1 MTEEQRVLLNLT
13 KYGIGNTDHIIIPS
27 TVNWGKILSLSLK
40 QGVNAIVLD
49 GLNSSFDAGNAV
61 SMPFG
66 EKMEMIG
73 ATQQV
78 ENVYAQHQKTLNN
91 LSHFYSKY
99 GIRTMVLKGLGLSNN
114 YPIPNHRPCGDID
127 IYLFGD
133 TDKADSLLN
142 KEFGIEVDNSH
153 HNHTVFSFQ
162 GITVENH
169 YNFANI
175 YAHRSSAKVDRW
187 LKEMVKD
194 CQQEGNI
201 WLPSPNFNALYVLR
215 HAASHFA
222 AEEITIRHLLDWGFF
237 VERNFNKVDWQWH
250 WNICQ
255 ELNMDIFLLAVNEI
269 CVQELGFDSGKFKM
283 GSARALTG
291 RVLSEILQPEF
302 EQENPHSGFLY
313 VLSRWKRWKKS
324 NWKRKIVYPE
334 GTLMTF
340 GTQALSHLIKPS
352 TLSNC
357 FFCDFK

>member
-27 TVNWGKILSLSLK
+27 TVNWGEILSLSLR

-49 GLNSSFDAGNAV
+49 GLNRCFDTGIAV
-61 SMPFG
+61 SMSLG

-73 ATQQV
+73 ASQQV
-78 ENVYAQHQKTLNN
+78 ESVYAQHQKTQND

-99 GIRTMVLKGLGLSNN
+99 GIRIMILKGLGLSNN

-127 IYLFGD
+127 IYLFGE
-133 TDKADSLLN
+133 TDKADRLLY
-142 KEFGIEVDNSH
+142 KDLGIEVDNSH

-162 GITVENH
+162 GITIENH

-194 CQQEGNI
+194 CQHEGGV

-215 HAASHFA
+215 HAACHFA
-222 AEEITIRHLLDWGFF
+222 AEDITIRHLLDWGFF
-237 VERNFNKVDWQWH
+237 VEKNFDKIDWKWH

-255 ELNMDIFLLAVNEI
+255 ELNMDNFMLAINEI
-269 CVQELGFDSGKFKM
+269 CVIELGFDSGKFKM
-283 GSARALTG
+283 GCDRALTD
-291 RVLSEILQPEF
+291 RVLSEILQPEYD
-302 EQENPHSGFLY
+302 QENPHGVFLY
-313 VLSRWKRWKKS
+313 VLSRWKRWKK
-324 NWKRKIVYPE
+324 NGWKRKIVYPE
-334 GTLMTF
+334 GTLVTF
-340 GTQALSHLIKPS
+340 GTQMLSHLLKLS
-352 TLSNC
+352 TLSN
-357 FFCDFK
+357 